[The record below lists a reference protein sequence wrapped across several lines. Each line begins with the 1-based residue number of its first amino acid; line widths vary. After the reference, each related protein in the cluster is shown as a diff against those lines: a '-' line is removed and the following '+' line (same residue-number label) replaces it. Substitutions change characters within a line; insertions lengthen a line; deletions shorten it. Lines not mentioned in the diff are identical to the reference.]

1 MTRFL
6 DADLHELQR
15 QDLPT
20 AARGDAG
27 SKPAAAHPSNDPV
40 PDPTQIPS
48 RERLVDELRLE
59 FAQSA
64 EHYDRSAAFPFANF
78 NRLAEAGLLSLTVP
92 RALGGGGAG
101 LSEALAVI
109 GGIARGE
116 PSTALVLAMQYAMHA
131 TIGGRDWPDH
141 IVERLHRD
149 AVARVSLVNALRVE
163 PDLGTPARGGLPA
176 TVARRTDAGWRLSGH
191 KIYAT
196 GIPILSWLAV
206 WARTDDEEEPR
217 VGTFLV
223 PAKAA
228 GIRIVETWDHLGM
241 RATGSHDVIL
251 EGVEIPH
258 DHAVDVRLPK
268 EWSRPDAA
276 QMAWATLLV
285 AALYDGIARSA
296 RDWLVDFLRNRKPAN
311 LGAALAS
318 LPRMQEAVGE
328 IETLLAANARL
339 LRSAAGDVD
348 AGRAPAPGESGM
360 VKTVV
365 TNNAIAA
372 VEIALK
378 LTGNHGL
385 NRRNALER
393 HHRDV
398 LCARIHTPQD
408 DSVRLAVGRLAL
420 QV

>member
-1 MTRFL
+1 MTSFP
-6 DADLHELQR
+6 DAGLHELQR
-15 QDLPT
+15 QDSLM
-20 AARGDAG
+20 AVRGNAD
-27 SKPAAAHPSNDPV
+27 SKPAAAHPIHDPV
-40 PDPTQIPS
+40 PDLNQTPS
-48 RERLVDELRLE
+48 RERIVEALRLE
-59 FAQSA
+59 FAQTA
-64 EHYDRSAAFPFANF
+64 ERYDRSAAFPFANF
-78 NRLAEAGLLSLTVP
+78 DRLAEAGLLSITVP
-92 RALGGGGAG
+92 RAFGGGGAG

-131 TIGGRDWPDH
+131 TIGGRDWPNH

-149 AVARVSLVNALRVE
+149 AVAGVSLINVLRVE

-176 TVARRTDAGWRLSGH
+176 TIARRTDAGWRLSGH
-191 KIYAT
+191 KIYAR
-196 GIPILSWLAV
+196 GMPILSWLAV
-206 WARTDDEEEPR
+206 WARTDEEEPR

-228 GIRIVETWDHLGM
+228 GIRVVETWDHLGM
-241 RATGSHDVIL
+241 RATASHDVIL
-251 EGVEIPH
+251 EGVEVPH
-258 DHAVDVRLPK
+258 DHAVDVRLPR
-268 EWSRPDAA
+268 EWPKPDAA
-276 QMAWATLLV
+276 QMSWATLLV

-311 LGAALAS
+311 LGAALAT

-348 AGRAPAPGESGM
+348 AGRPPAPGESGM

-372 VEIALK
+372 VEAALK
-378 LTGNHGL
+378 LTGNHGV

-408 DSVRLAVGRLAL
+408 DSVRVAVGRLAL
-420 QV
+420 QI

>member
-1 MTRFL
+1 LR
-6 DADLHELQR
+6 
-15 QDLPT
+15 
-20 AARGDAG
+20 
-27 SKPAAAHPSNDPV
+27 PAAAQLVHDRV
-40 PDPTQIPS
+40 PDPTRAPS
-48 RERLVDELRLE
+48 LERLVDTLRLE
-59 FAQSA
+59 FAQTA
-64 EHYDRSAAFPFANF
+64 EQYDRSAAFPFANF
-78 NRLAEAGLLSLTVP
+78 DRLAEAGLLSLTVP
-92 RALGGGGAG
+92 RKFGGGGAG

-131 TIGGRDWPDH
+131 TIGGRDWPDQ

-149 AVARVSLVNALRVE
+149 AVAGVSLINALRVE

-176 TVARRTDAGWRLSGH
+176 TVARRTDSGWRLSGH

-206 WARTDDEEEPR
+206 WARTDEEEPR

-228 GIRIVETWDHLGM
+228 GIRIIETWDHLGM
-241 RATGSHDVIL
+241 RATASHDVIL
-251 EGVEIPH
+251 EDVEVAH
-258 DHAVDVRLPK
+258 EHAVDVRLPK

-276 QMAWATLLV
+276 QMSWATLTV

-311 LGAALAS
+311 LGAALAT

-339 LRSAAGDVD
+339 LRSAASDVD
-348 AGRAPAPGESGM
+348 AGRPLAPGESGM
-360 VKTVV
+360 VKTVL

-378 LTGNHGL
+378 LTGNHGV
-385 NRRNALER
+385 NRRNSLER

-408 DSVRLAVGRLAL
+408 DSVHVAAGRLAL
-420 QV
+420 QI